1 MNESILQITILQV
14 ALGYVFVLV
23 VVALLKTRGIARE
36 KELLWASLRMT
47 LQLTLVGFLLVW
59 VFDIANLWLS
69 ALIVFL
75 MLTFATYTIIRK
87 FYHRLS
93 PAMMRRIALSV
104 PLGTLPVL
112 GYFMAVVVPIRPM
125 YDPQYLIPIT
135 GMIIGNSMTGISL
148 GLQTMLNHYEREGAL
163 IEEALMLGATPK
175 EASRTLI
182 NQSFDAALL
191 PTINSMLGM
200 GIIFLPGMMT
210 GQILSGVVPTT
221 AILYQLAIMMGILG
235 GVSLTTYTF
244 IMLGYRTFFNAQAQL
259 IDSPTKVRSQHHDQN
274 HSKK

>member
-1 MNESILQITILQV
+1 MNDSILEITVLQV
-14 ALGYVFVLV
+14 ALGYVFVLIV
-23 VVALLKTRGIARE
+23 IGLLKARGIARE

-59 VFDIANLWLS
+59 VFDMANLWLS
-69 ALIVFL
+69 VLIVFL

-112 GYFMAVVVPIRPM
+112 AYFMAVVVPIRPI

-148 GLQTMLNHYEREGAL
+148 GLQTMLNHYERESAL

-259 IDSPTKVRSQHHDQN
+259 IDSSTKVRSQRHDQT
-274 HSKK
+274 HKK

>member
-112 GYFMAVVVPIRPM
+112 GYFMAVVVPVRPM